1 MVTSFGR
8 LDVLHAGKLNPNFR
22 VDSVQIRQILDF
34 ARRNYQAICIDLS
47 GNLEKYSTEIMHEA
61 KRVFLVCTPE
71 ITSLHLAR
79 EKLQYL
85 QSLELGSRV
94 SLLVNRAQKRSLI
107 NAPQIEQL
115 LRMSVHQTFPN
126 DYNGVQRAL
135 QDGKAVDPASD
146 LGKQFEILARTMLAA
161 KKPTDDAKEPKKKL
175 AEYFSILP
183 GRFSIFPESKKTA
196 S

>member
-1 MVTSFGR
+1 
-8 LDVLHAGKLNPNFR
+8 
-22 VDSVQIRQILDF
+22 
-34 ARRNYQAICIDLS
+34 
-47 GNLEKYSTEIMHEA
+47 
-61 KRVFLVCTPE
+61 VFLVCTPE

-85 QSLELGSRV
+85 QSLDLGARV
-94 SLLVNRAQKRSLI
+94 CLLVNRAQKRSVI
-107 NAPQIEQL
+107 NASQIEQL
-115 LRMSVHQTFPN
+115 LRIPVQQTFPN

-135 QDGKAVDPASD
+135 QNGKAVDPTSD
-146 LGKQFEILARTMLAA
+146 LGKQFEILAKTILAA
-161 KKPTDDAKEPKKKL
+161 KKPTEEAKEPKKKL